1 MWKFL
6 LNVLIVL
13 PSFLHVKPVDTQPRF
28 PVQCV
33 DKKNGSCTQKAF
45 IQQRSAFRCRDDVG
59 ADVLL
64 SVDGLGQQE
73 ADVVQRE
80 GGH

>member
-33 DKKNGSCTQKAF
+33 DKKNGICTQKAF